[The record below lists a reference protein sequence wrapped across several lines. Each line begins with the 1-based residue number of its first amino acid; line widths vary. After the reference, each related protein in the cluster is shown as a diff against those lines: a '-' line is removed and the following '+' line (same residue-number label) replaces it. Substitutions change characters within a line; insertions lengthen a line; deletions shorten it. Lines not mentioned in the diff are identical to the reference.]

1 MHFFIQYIY
10 IMIFLLDHFYD
21 IKACLFPLHYLGC
34 ANSKFPSIVP
44 LSIPACPNKATKAY
58 LERSKWLV
66 PALSDLPHWSTTVTW
81 MNAVL

>member
-1 MHFFIQYIY
+1 
-10 IMIFLLDHFYD
+10 MIFLLDHFYD

-58 LERSKWLV
+58 LERSK
-66 PALSDLPHWSTTVTW
+66 
-81 MNAVL
+81 